1 MDSRRAARSALS
13 RLQPLLD
20 AAAATGTLTAIA
32 TGGALLGLG
41 WREGEVGRAFRLAG
55 RAVLERFGV
64 GSAAAPLTSVTVGYL
79 QHLLVATAWGAVL
92 ALCVLPFRGVARLLL
107 VVAAA
112 AGYAL
117 LSLTVVPTAL
127 RIGAGV
133 TGTVPGTVTIA
144 LTLAVALLG
153 GGWVADGDGH

>member
-1 MDSRRAARSALS
+1 MAIRRPASL
-13 RLQPLLD
+13 RLQTLLD
-20 AAAATGTLTAIA
+20 TAAATGTLTAIA

-55 RAVLERFGV
+55 RGVLERLGV

-79 QHLLVATAWGAVL
+79 QHLLVATAWGVLL

-107 VVAAA
+107 IMAAA

-117 LSLTVVPTAL
+117 VSLTLLPTSL

-133 TGTVPGTVTIA
+133 TGTIPGAVTIA
-144 LTLAVALLG
+144 VTLAVALLG
-153 GGWVADGDGH
+153 GGWVADGDRH